1 MRFVQEEGEY
11 QWILSVITKLELLSL
26 TVAWEAIYIFLNKEI
41 AIPKTKYALEF
52 MIHLKHKNE
61 EDLTQF
67 VCILKVKFCDFGILV
82 FQISFFLKTF

>member
-26 TVAWEAIYIFLNKEI
+26 TVVWKAIYIFLNKEI

-67 VCILKVKFCDFGILV
+67 VCILKVKYCDFGILV
-82 FQISFFLKTF
+82 FQISFFFLTF